1 MQQLFRILHNCLQTE
16 DAVLVTVVAGSGSTP
31 RGAGAAMIVTKN
43 GRQAGT
49 IGGGAVEYRSEQMAA
64 EILENKT
71 NRLHDFTLTANQVED
86 LGMICGGSVTVYF
99 RYLAAKDPAALA
111 LSEKI
116 DTLFQQ
122 QTNTWLLM
130 QTDGPALGLYS
141 KADGFFGITIPE
153 ELRPKLLKS
162 CALQAE
168 NYYSQPLIRSGRV
181 ILFGGGHVAQELVPL
196 LAHLGF
202 PCIVIDDRP
211 EFTKPAL
218 FPTAAQI
225 ILGDFNRI
233 HDFISL
239 NESDYA
245 VIMTRGHAFDYI
257 VERQVHQTPTGY
269 IGVIGSR
276 TKMKK
281 VFANLL
287 ADGVPQAK
295 LDLVHTPIGTAIKA
309 ETPAEIAISIA
320 GELIQVRAERYEIF

>member
-43 GRQAGT
+43 GRQTGT

-111 LSEKI
+111 LSKKI

-130 QTDGPALGLYS
+130 QTDGPAWGLYS

-153 ELRPKLLKS
+153 ELRPKLLKNR
-162 CALQAE
+162 AVQAE

-295 LDLVHTPIGTAIKA
+295 LALVHTPIGTAIKA